1 MENNLK
7 STQEKEFLAWFLE
20 IVTPSFAIEKH
31 VAAQGKL
38 SGKSIRFSNI
48 FLFFPKLI
56 DEAI

>member
-31 VAAQGKL
+31 VAAQGKTFREIYTFL
-38 SGKSIRFSNI
+38 KYFS
-48 FLFFPKLI
+48 FFP
-56 DEAI
+56 